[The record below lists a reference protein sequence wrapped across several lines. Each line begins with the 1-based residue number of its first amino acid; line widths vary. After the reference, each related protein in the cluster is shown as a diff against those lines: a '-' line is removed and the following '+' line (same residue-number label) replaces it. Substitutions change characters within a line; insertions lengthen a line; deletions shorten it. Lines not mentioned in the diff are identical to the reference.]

1 MEATINYEDGQYGGS
16 LFLRD
21 LNVSKAEIPVWN
33 NQSFALSTGSVVFK
47 VNVGPVTEARS
58 KTMLAL

>member
-1 MEATINYEDGQYGGS
+1 MTD
-16 LFLRD
+16 RD

-47 VNVGPVTEARS
+47 VNV
-58 KTMLAL
+58 